1 MTDSVI
7 EFMNPNRDPRRLTEG
22 WNTLR
27 QARRPGL
34 IARLERAFVGW
45 QEARLRTL
53 SPERLWAPAM
63 QDLRSFAEIRRE
75 RNAATR

>member
-7 EFMNPNRDPRRLTEG
+7 EFINKNSQTRRLSEG

-27 QARRPGL
+27 AECRPGL
-34 IARLERAFVGW
+34 IARIERAFVTW
-45 QEARLRTL
+45 QEGRLRTL

-63 QDLRSFAEIRRE
+63 QDLRSFAEIRRA
-75 RNAATR
+75 RRAAQR